1 MTYRVPSAIRLQV
14 PHLDWLQRLVPF
26 CNEGELLASCWTL
39 TSFFLR
45 EDPVLLTKLNNDFFL
60 VGGADWVLSRPDD
73 DSAEEKLLDAVRV
86 GSRFITTSRK
96 SLSLSNVDITLM
108 PLSGDVGTRIELLD
122 SLCDLMRRS
131 ILHTLD
137 VTLFTIFWDNLHWKN
152 IP

>member
-1 MTYRVPSAIRLQV
+1 M
-14 PHLDWLQRLVPF
+14 
-26 CNEGELLASCWTL
+26 
-39 TSFFLR
+39 
-45 EDPVLLTKLNNDFFL
+45 TKLNNDFFL

-137 VTLFTIFWDNLHWKN
+137 VTLFTIFWDNLH
-152 IP
+152 